1 MTTITP
7 ENSKKKKHVE
17 FINKVMNK
25 KALNQLLSQV
35 YLEWGGAKTAELA
48 NNLKNLGYKYATK
61 SGTTISIH
69 DLDVPEAKK
78 ELLQEAQD
86 EIARSTRRYLKGEI
100 TEVERY
106 TKVIDTWS
114 ETTAKLTEKV
124 VEILTD

>member
-1 MTTITP
+1 MTTLTP
-7 ENSKKKKHVE
+7 ESSKKKKHIE

-69 DLDVPEAKK
+69 DLEVPKAKA

-86 EIARSTRRYLKGEI
+86 EIERSTRRYLKGEI
-100 TEVERY
+100 T
-106 TKVIDTWS
+106 
-114 ETTAKLTEKV
+114 
-124 VEILTD
+124 

>member
-1 MTTITP
+1 MTTLTP

-69 DLDVPEAKK
+69 DLEVPKAKAD
-78 ELLQEAQD
+78 LLQEAQD
-86 EIARSTRRYLKGEI
+86 EIERSTRRY
-100 TEVERY
+100 
-106 TKVIDTWS
+106 
-114 ETTAKLTEKV
+114 
-124 VEILTD
+124 